1 MDMEVKDDCVMGSL
15 SHHAYATNVHAPG
28 YALYLWLFGCNK
40 QCEGCMSDNLR
51 IIKPFTDIRGML
63 DMIFAE
69 AIAKGIDGIVI
80 SGGEPMLQPAVLEY
94 FLEKANDFNL
104 TSERK
109 LFIHVYTGYK
119 YEDLIKE
126 RHLKTIISR
135 LDVLVDGEYR
145 EEFDDGKSLR
155 GSSNQ
160 QIYFPTNRRDVID
173 AYALLAKTPRN
184 VTTVFSEDLK
194 KFINIGLS

>member
-28 YALYLWLFGCNK
+28 YVLDLWLFGCNK

-63 DMIFAE
+63 EMIFAE
-69 AIAKGIDGIVI
+69 AIEKGVDGIVI
-80 SGGEPMLQPAVLEY
+80 SGGEPMLQPAVLEH
-94 FLEKANDFNL
+94 FIKKVNDFNL

-119 YEDLIKE
+119 YEDLVKDH
-126 RHLKTIISR
+126 RLRMIISK
-135 LDVLVDGEYR
+135 LDVLIDGEYI
-145 EEFDDGKSLR
+145 EELDDGKNLR

-160 QIYFPTNRRDVID
+160 KIYFPTNRRDVID
-173 AYALLAKTPRN
+173 AYTSFAKMPRKI
-184 VTTVFSEDLK
+184 TTVFCEDLK

>member
-1 MDMEVKDDCVMGSL
+1 MEVKDDSVMGCI
-15 SHHAYATNVHAPG
+15 SHHAYARDIHAPG
-28 YALYLWLFGCNK
+28 FALYLWVLGCNK
-40 QCEGCMSDNLR
+40 RCEGCMSDNLR
-51 IIKPFTDIRGML
+51 IIKPVTEIRGML

-80 SGGEPMLQPAVLEY
+80 SGGEPMLQPSVLEY
-94 FLEKANDFNL
+94 FIKKVNDFNL

-119 YEDLIKE
+119 YEDLVKDH
-126 RHLKTIISR
+126 RLRTIIYK
-135 LDVLVDGEYR
+135 LDVLIDGEYI
-145 EEFDDGKSLR
+145 EELDDGKNLR

-160 QIYFPTNRRDVID
+160 QIKFPTNRGDVID
-173 AYALLAKTPRN
+173 AYILFAKKPRK